1 MPAAP
6 GTRALDAVVI
16 GAGPN
21 GLAAAVALAG
31 AGLSV
36 RVIEARDTLGGGA
49 RTAELTGPG
58 FRHDVCSAIHPTAV
72 ISPFFRTLP
81 LAEHGVAWI
90 HPEAALAHPLP
101 DGRAALLYP
110 DLGRMAETLGEED
123 AASWRDLLA
132 PLLAH
137 DGALLAE
144 LLGPLRLPPRHP
156 LLLARFGLSGI
167 RSADGLA
174 RDTFR
179 GDAARGL
186 FGGCAAHA
194 FLPLETLFS
203 ASFGLVL
210 ALAAHAAGWP
220 VVRTGSQALMDA
232 LAAILRARGGEIET
246 GRAVSSLDELPEAR
260 AYLFDTTP
268 AAMARIA
275 GDRLPPG
282 FRRRLERFRH
292 GPGAFKVDY
301 ALDGP
306 IPWKA
311 PAAAR
316 AAAVHVGGTLDEVAA
331 SERALAGDAPAERPF
346 CLVAQQSLFDDTRA
360 PAGKHTAWVYC
371 HVPPGCTVDMTA
383 RIEAQ
388 MERFAPGFRDL
399 VRARAVHTPA
409 SFQRYNENY
418 VGGDIAGGAN
428 DWIQIFA
435 RPVASLSPY
444 ATPNPAIYLCS
455 SSTPPGGGVHGMCG
469 YHAAAAA
476 LRRVFQRPAPALAV
490 PAPRAQLPPHGS

>member
-1 MPAAP
+1 MPAALAP
-6 GTRALDAVVI
+6 GALDAVVI

-31 AGLSV
+31 AGLKV
-36 RVIEARDTLGGGA
+36 RVIEARATVGGGA

-58 FRHDVCSAIHPTAV
+58 YRHDVCSAIHPTAV
-72 ISPFFRTLP
+72 LSPFFRTLP
-81 LAEHGVAWI
+81 LAEHGVDFI
-90 HPEAALAHPLP
+90 YPEAALAHPLP
-101 DGRAALLYP
+101 GGRAGVLYR
-110 DLGRMAETLGEED
+110 DLDRMAETLGDED
-123 AASWRDLLA
+123 AASWRGLLS
-132 PLLAH
+132 PLLAL
-137 DGALLAE
+137 DGALLRE
-144 LLGPLRLPPRHP
+144 LLGPLRIPPRHP
-156 LLLARFGLSGI
+156 LLFARFGLSAI

-174 RDTFR
+174 RDVFR
-179 GDAARGL
+179 GDAARAL
-186 FGGCAAHA
+186 LAGCAAHS
-194 FLPLETLFS
+194 FLPLEALFS

-220 VVRTGSQALMDA
+220 LVRTGSQALVDA
-232 LAAILRARGGEIET
+232 LAAILRARGGEIEA
-246 GRAVSSLDELPEAR
+246 GRAVTSLDELPEAR

-275 GDRLPPG
+275 GDRLPAG
-282 FRRRLERFRH
+282 YRRRLERFRH
-292 GPGAFKVDY
+292 GPGVFKVDY

-306 IPWKA
+306 IPWAA

-316 AAAVHVGGTLDEVAA
+316 AATVHVGGTLDEVAA
-331 SERALAGDAPAERPF
+331 SERALTGDAPAERPF
-346 CLVAQQSLFDDTRA
+346 CLVAQQSLFDETRA

-371 HVPPGCTVDMTA
+371 HVPAGCEVDMTA

-399 VRARAVHTPA
+399 VRARAVHGPA
-409 SFQRYNENY
+409 AFERYNENY

-435 RPVASLSPY
+435 RPVASLNPY
-444 ATPNPAIYLCS
+444 ATPNPTLYLCS

-476 LRRVFQRPAPALAV
+476 LARVFQRPAPALAA
-490 PAPRAQLPPHGS
+490 PAPRPQLPPPG

>member
-31 AGLSV
+31 AGLQV
-36 RVIEARDTLGGGA
+36 RVIEARATVGGGA

-72 ISPFFRTLP
+72 ISPFLRTLP
-81 LAEHGVAWI
+81 LEEHGVAWI
-90 HPEAALAHPLP
+90 YPEAALAHPLP
-101 DGRAALLYP
+101 DGRAGVLYP
-110 DLGRMAETLGEED
+110 ELDRMAETLGEED
-123 AASWRDLLA
+123 AAAWRDLLS
-132 PLLAH
+132 PLLAGE
-137 DGALLAE
+137 GALFEE
-144 LLGPLRLPPRHP
+144 LLGPLRIPPRHP
-156 LLLARFGLSGI
+156 LLLARFGLSAI
-167 RSADGLA
+167 RSAQGLA

-186 FGGCAAHA
+186 FGGCAAHS
-194 FLPLETLFS
+194 FLPLEALFS
-203 ASFGLVL
+203 ASFGIVL
-210 ALAAHAAGWP
+210 ALAAHAVGWP

-232 LAAILRARGGEIET
+232 LAAILRARGDEIET
-246 GRAVSSLDELPEAR
+246 GRTVASLDELPEAR

-275 GDRLPPG
+275 GDRLPAG
-282 FRRRLERFRH
+282 YRRRLERFRH
-292 GPGAFKVDY
+292 GPGVFKIDY

-306 IPWKA
+306 IPWKS

-316 AAAVHVGGTLDEVAA
+316 AATVHVGGTLDELVA

-371 HVPPGCTVDMTA
+371 HVPPGCEVDMTA

-399 VRARAVHTPA
+399 VRARAARAPA
-409 SFQRYNENY
+409 DWQRYNENY

-428 DWIQIFA
+428 DWLQIFA

-444 ATPNPAIYLCS
+444 STPNPSLYLCS

-476 LRRVFQRPAPALAV
+476 LRRVFQRPAPALSM
-490 PAPRAQLPPHGS
+490 PAPRAQLPPRG

>member
-1 MPAAP
+1 MPAARAP
-6 GTRALDAVVI
+6 GALDAVVI

-31 AGLSV
+31 AGLQV
-36 RVIEARDTLGGGA
+36 RVIEARATVGGGA

-58 FRHDVCSAIHPTAV
+58 YRHDVCSAIHPTAV

-81 LAEHGVAWI
+81 LAEHGVDWI
-90 HPEAALAHPLP
+90 YPEAALAHPLP
-101 DGRAALLYP
+101 DGRAGVLYR
-110 DLGRMAETLGEED
+110 DLDRMAETLGQED
-123 AASWRDLLA
+123 AASWRGLFS
-132 PLLAH
+132 PLLAL
-137 DGALLAE
+137 DGALLRE
-144 LLGPLRLPPRHP
+144 LLGPLRIPPRHP
-156 LLLARFGLSGI
+156 LLFARFGLSAI

-174 RDTFR
+174 RDAFR
-179 GDAARGL
+179 GDAARAL
-186 FGGCAAHA
+186 LGGCAAHA
-194 FLPLETLFS
+194 FLPLEALFS

-220 VVRTGSQALMDA
+220 LVRTGSQALVDA

-246 GRAVSSLDELPEAR
+246 GRAVTSLDELPEAR

-275 GDRLPPG
+275 GDRLPAG
-282 FRRRLERFRH
+282 YRRRLERFRH
-292 GPGAFKVDY
+292 GPGVFKVDY

-306 IPWKA
+306 IPWAA

-316 AAAVHVGGTLDEVAA
+316 AATVHVGGTLDEVAA

-346 CLVAQQSLFDDTRA
+346 CLVAQQSLFDETRA

-371 HVPPGCTVDMTA
+371 HVPAGCGVDMTA

-399 VRARAVHTPA
+399 VRARAVHGPA
-409 SFQRYNENY
+409 AFERYNENY

-435 RPVASLSPY
+435 RPVASLNPY
-444 ATPNPAIYLCS
+444 ATPNPALYLCS

-476 LRRVFQRPAPALAV
+476 LARVFQRPAPALAA
-490 PAPRAQLPPHGS
+490 PAPRPQLPPLG

>member
-1 MPAAP
+1 MPAARGP
-6 GTRALDAVVI
+6 DAVDAVVI

-31 AGLSV
+31 AGLQV
-36 RVIEARDTLGGGA
+36 RVIEARATVGGGA

-58 FRHDVCSAIHPTAV
+58 YRHDVCSAIHPTAV

-90 HPEAALAHPLP
+90 YPEAALAHPLP
-101 DGRAALLYP
+101 DGRAGVLYQ
-110 DLGRMAETLGEED
+110 DLDRMAETLGEED
-123 AASWRDLLA
+123 AASWRGLFA

-137 DGALLAE
+137 EGALFRE
-144 LLGPLRLPPRHP
+144 LLGPLRIPPRHP
-156 LLLARFGLSGI
+156 LLLARFGLSAI

-179 GDAARGL
+179 GDAARAL
-186 FGGCAAHA
+186 LAGCAAHA
-194 FLPLETLFS
+194 FLPLEALFS
-203 ASFGLVL
+203 ASFGIVL

-220 VVRTGSQALMDA
+220 LVRTGSQALVDA

-246 GRAVSSLDELPEAR
+246 GRAVTSLDELPEAR

-268 AAMARIA
+268 SAMARIA
-275 GDRLPPG
+275 GDRLPAG
-282 FRRRLERFRH
+282 YRRRLERFRH
-292 GPGAFKVDY
+292 GPGVFKVDY

-316 AAAVHVGGTLDEVAA
+316 AATVHVGGALDEIAA
-331 SERALAGDAPAERPF
+331 SERSLDRDAPAERPF
-346 CLVAQQSLFDDTRA
+346 CLVAQQSLFDGTRA

-371 HVPPGCTVDMTA
+371 HVPSGCAVDMTP

-399 VRARAVHTPA
+399 VRARAVHAPA
-409 SFQRYNENY
+409 AWQRYNENY

-435 RPVASLSPY
+435 RPVASLDPY
-444 ATPNPAIYLCS
+444 ATPNPSLYLCS

-476 LRRVFQRPAPALAV
+476 LARVFQRPAPALAA
-490 PAPRAQLPPHGS
+490 PAPRAQLPQGG

>member
-31 AGLSV
+31 AGLQV
-36 RVIEARDTLGGGA
+36 RVIEARATVGGGA

-72 ISPFFRTLP
+72 ISPFLRTLP
-81 LAEHGVAWI
+81 LEEHGVAWI
-90 HPEAALAHPLP
+90 YPEAALAHPLP
-101 DGRAALLYP
+101 DGRAGVLYP
-110 DLGRMAETLGEED
+110 DLDRMAETLGEED
-123 AASWRDLLA
+123 AAAWRDLLS
-132 PLLAH
+132 PLLAGE
-137 DGALLAE
+137 GALFEE
-144 LLGPLRLPPRHP
+144 LLGPLRIPPRHP
-156 LLLARFGLSGI
+156 LLLARFGLSAI

-186 FGGCAAHA
+186 FGGCAAHS
-194 FLPLETLFS
+194 FLPLEALFS
-203 ASFGLVL
+203 ASFGIVL
-210 ALAAHAAGWP
+210 ALAAHAVGWP

-246 GRAVSSLDELPEAR
+246 GRTVASLDELPEAR

-282 FRRRLERFRH
+282 YRRRLERFRH
-292 GPGAFKVDY
+292 GPGVFKVDY

-316 AAAVHVGGTLDEVAA
+316 AATVHVGGTLDELVA

-371 HVPPGCTVDMTA
+371 HVPPGCEVDMTA

-399 VRARAVHTPA
+399 VRARAARAPA
-409 SFQRYNENY
+409 DWQRYNENY

-428 DWIQIFA
+428 DWLQIFA

-444 ATPNPAIYLCS
+444 STPNPSLYLCS

-476 LRRVFQRPAPALAV
+476 LGRVFQRPAPALSM
-490 PAPRAQLPPHGS
+490 PAPRAQLPPRG

>member
-31 AGLSV
+31 AGLQV
-36 RVIEARDTLGGGA
+36 RVIEARATVGGGA

-72 ISPFFRTLP
+72 ISPFLRTLP
-81 LAEHGVAWI
+81 LEEHGVAWI
-90 HPEAALAHPLP
+90 YPEAALAHPLP
-101 DGRAALLYP
+101 DGRAGVLYP
-110 DLGRMAETLGEED
+110 DLDRMAETLGEED
-123 AASWRDLLA
+123 AAAWRDLFS
-132 PLLAH
+132 PLLAGE
-137 DGALLAE
+137 GALFEE
-144 LLGPLRLPPRHP
+144 LLGPLRIPPRHP
-156 LLLARFGLSGI
+156 LLLARFGLSAI
-167 RSADGLA
+167 RSAQGLA

-186 FGGCAAHA
+186 FGGCAAHS
-194 FLPLETLFS
+194 FLPLEALFS
-203 ASFGLVL
+203 ASFGIVL
-210 ALAAHAAGWP
+210 ALAAHAVGWP

-246 GRAVSSLDELPEAR
+246 GRTVASLDELPEAR

-282 FRRRLERFRH
+282 YRRRLERFRH
-292 GPGAFKVDY
+292 GPGVFKVDY

-306 IPWKA
+306 IPWKS

-316 AAAVHVGGTLDEVAA
+316 AATVHLGGTLDELAA

-371 HVPPGCTVDMTA
+371 HVPPGCEVDMTA

-399 VRARAVHTPA
+399 VRARAARAPA

-428 DWIQIFA
+428 DWLQIFA

-444 ATPNPAIYLCS
+444 STPNPSLYLCS

-476 LRRVFQRPAPALAV
+476 LGRVFQRPAPALSM
-490 PAPRAQLPPHGS
+490 PAPRAQLPPRG

>member
-1 MPAAP
+1 MPAARAP
-6 GTRALDAVVI
+6 RALDAVVI

-31 AGLSV
+31 AGLQV
-36 RVIEARDTLGGGA
+36 RVIEAHATVGGGA

-58 FRHDVCSAIHPTAV
+58 YRHDVCSAIHPTAV

-81 LAEHGVAWI
+81 LTEHGVDWI
-90 HPEAALAHPLP
+90 YPEAALAHPLP
-101 DGRAALLYP
+101 DGRAGVLYR
-110 DLGRMAETLGEED
+110 DLDRMAETLGEED
-123 AASWRDLLA
+123 AASWRGLFS
-132 PLLAH
+132 PLLAL
-137 DGALLAE
+137 DGALLRE
-144 LLGPLRLPPRHP
+144 LLGPLRIPPRHP
-156 LLLARFGLSGI
+156 LLFARFGLSAI

-174 RDTFR
+174 RDAFR
-179 GDAARGL
+179 GDAARAL
-186 FGGCAAHA
+186 LGGCAAHA
-194 FLPLETLFS
+194 FLPLEALFS

-220 VVRTGSQALMDA
+220 LVRTGSQALVDA
-232 LAAILRARGGEIET
+232 LAAILRARGGEIEA
-246 GRAVSSLDELPEAR
+246 GRAVTSLDELPEAR

-268 AAMARIA
+268 AAMTRIA
-275 GDRLPPG
+275 GDRLPAG
-282 FRRRLERFRH
+282 YRHRLERFRH
-292 GPGAFKVDY
+292 GPGVFKVDY

-306 IPWKA
+306 IPWAA

-316 AAAVHVGGTLDEVAA
+316 AATVHVGGTLDEVAA

-346 CLVAQQSLFDDTRA
+346 CLVAQQSLFDETRA

-371 HVPPGCTVDMTA
+371 HVPAGCEVDMTA

-399 VRARAVHTPA
+399 VRARAVHGPA
-409 SFQRYNENY
+409 AFERYNENY

-435 RPVASLSPY
+435 RPVASLNPY
-444 ATPNPAIYLCS
+444 ATPNPALYLCS

-476 LRRVFQRPAPALAV
+476 LARVFQRPAPTLA
-490 PAPRAQLPPHGS
+490 APRPQRPPGG

>member
-1 MPAAP
+1 MSATR
-6 GTRALDAVVI
+6 GTGALDAVVI

-31 AGLSV
+31 AGLQV
-36 RVIEARDTLGGGA
+36 RVIEARDTVGGGA

-72 ISPFFRTLP
+72 ISPFLRTLP
-81 LAEHGVAWI
+81 LEEHGVAWI
-90 HPEAALAHPLP
+90 YPEAALAHPLA
-101 DGRAALLYP
+101 DGRAGVLYP
-110 DLGRMAETLGEED
+110 DLDRMAETLGEED
-123 AASWRDLLA
+123 AAAWSDLFS
-132 PLLAH
+132 PLLAGE
-137 DGALLAE
+137 GALFEE
-144 LLGPLRLPPRHP
+144 LLGPLRIPPRHP
-156 LLLARFGLSGI
+156 LLLARFGLSAI

-186 FGGCAAHA
+186 FGGCAAHS

-203 ASFGLVL
+203 ASFGIVL
-210 ALAAHAAGWP
+210 ALAAHAVGWP

-232 LAAILRARGGEIET
+232 LAAILRARGGEIEA
-246 GRAVSSLDELPEAR
+246 GRTVASLDELPEAR

-268 AAMARIA
+268 AAMSRIA
-275 GDRLPPG
+275 GDRLPAG
-282 FRRRLERFRH
+282 YRRRLERFRH
-292 GPGAFKVDY
+292 GPGVFKVDY

-306 IPWKA
+306 IPWEA

-316 AAAVHVGGTLDEVAA
+316 AATVHVGGTLDELVA

-346 CLVAQQSLFDDTRA
+346 CLVAQQSLFDNTRA

-371 HVPPGCTVDMTA
+371 HVPPGCEVDMTA

-388 MERFAPGFRDL
+388 IERFAPGFRDL
-399 VRARAVHTPA
+399 VRARAVRAPA
-409 SFQRYNENY
+409 DWQRYNENY

-428 DWIQIFA
+428 DWLQIFA

-444 ATPNPAIYLCS
+444 STPNPSLYLCS

-476 LRRVFQRPAPALAV
+476 LERVFQRPAPALSM
-490 PAPRAQLPPHGS
+490 PAPRPQLPPRG